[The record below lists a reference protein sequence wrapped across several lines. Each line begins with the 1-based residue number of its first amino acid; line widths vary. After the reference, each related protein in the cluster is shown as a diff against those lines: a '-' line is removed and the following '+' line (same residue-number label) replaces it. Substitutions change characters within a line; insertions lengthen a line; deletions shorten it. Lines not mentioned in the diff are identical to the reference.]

1 MLKHLIEGTQLM
13 SIYQQIYDTFV
24 EHLGEPSSENSL
36 KEYIT
41 FVFEKSTSKG
51 VSETYCED
59 HHIIPACIFENDM
72 LFTLRY
78 ENHVQAHVL
87 LAYAYPISKFLRPL
101 NFMLNRTE
109 KESIEFRK
117 MWSRVVKDWWKDFRK
132 SDNYKQ
138 WTEKR
143 HRYLKSEK
151 NLKHL
156 REVMKPASD
165 AAREDPIKEEKRI
178 KALKDWWTEERRE
191 QKSRDL
197 IEYNKIHG
205 TQRYTDALNKR
216 WEEMPADKYEAF
228 CETMSRVNKDPV
240 KIMKAKKTIKDRWK
254 YDEEFKER
262 MILSMKNGKRSGS
275 QGRALSARWKDPDFK
290 IRQILL
296 RKLSMI
302 KKKAPDEI
310 KFLLSNMED
319 DEILEKFEHLSR
331 KPVVSKI
338 PNKEL
343 KNRIEVDIIKL
354 YKSIKN
360 INKDPIT
367 NRGWYRT
374 STENLKNIIIEYYNR
389 YGLLQEYEKE
399 IKEILNETNKN

>member
-1 MLKHLIEGTQLM
+1 
-13 SIYQQIYDTFV
+13 
-24 EHLGEPSSENSL
+24 
-36 KEYIT
+36 
-41 FVFEKSTSKG
+41 
-51 VSETYCED
+51 
-59 HHIIPACIFENDM
+59 
-72 LFTLRY
+72 
-78 ENHVQAHVL
+78 
-87 LAYAYPISKFLRPL
+87 
-101 NFMLNRTE
+101 
-109 KESIEFRK
+109 
-117 MWSRVVKDWWKDFRK
+117 
-132 SDNYKQ
+132 
-138 WTEKR
+138 
-143 HRYLKSEK
+143 
-151 NLKHL
+151 
-156 REVMKPASD
+156 
-165 AAREDPIKEEKRI
+165 
-178 KALKDWWTEERRE
+178 
-191 QKSRDL
+191 
-197 IEYNKIHG
+197 
-205 TQRYTDALNKR
+205 
-216 WEEMPADKYEAF
+216 MPADKYEAF